1 MRSNA
6 RLIETYSYRVSPIY
20 SETLLVFTHNR
31 ALDFLYLDYKVPH
44 PLQALIPT
52 AVLSKYQR
60 IFALLLRLMRGES
73 TGISMSNG

>member
-1 MRSNA
+1 ME
-6 RLIETYSYRVSPIY
+6 IYSYRVRPIY
-20 SETLLVFTHNR
+20 SETLPIFTRNR

-73 TGISMSNG
+73 AGISMLNG